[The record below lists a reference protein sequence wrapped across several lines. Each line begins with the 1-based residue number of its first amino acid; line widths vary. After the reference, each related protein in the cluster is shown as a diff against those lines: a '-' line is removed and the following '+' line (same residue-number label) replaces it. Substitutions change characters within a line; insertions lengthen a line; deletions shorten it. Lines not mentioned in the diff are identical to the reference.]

1 MDLSNRIV
9 QIRNSLGLSQEK
21 FGELVDKSQR
31 TVAAWEAGDRSPSFE
46 TLCKLADT
54 LNVSTDYL
62 LGRTDIPNMY
72 QDTKKDPSAIDRERA
87 IEVVKSA
94 TSDGDGRVTI
104 NEDEDIPEGLR
115 KIVRTLIRQEL
126 GLEDKPSDGQ

>member
-31 TVAAWEAGDRSPSFE
+31 TVAAWEAGDRFPSFE

-62 LGRTDIPNMY
+62 LGRTEIPNVY
-72 QDTKKDPSAIDRERA
+72 LDTKKDPSPEDRKRA
-87 IEVVKSA
+87 LEAVEAASSQGSA
-94 TSDGDGRVTI
+94 RIVISEET
-104 NEDEDIPEGLR
+104 DIPEGLR
-115 KIVRTLIRQEL
+115 KIVRTMIRQEL
-126 GLEDKPSDGQ
+126 GLVDKPADDQ